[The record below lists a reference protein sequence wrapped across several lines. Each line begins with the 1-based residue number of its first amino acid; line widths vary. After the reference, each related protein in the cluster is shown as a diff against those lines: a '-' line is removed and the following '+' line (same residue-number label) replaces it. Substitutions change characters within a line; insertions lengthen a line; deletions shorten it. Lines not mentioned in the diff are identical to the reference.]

1 MYRGGLRPDQQAR
14 VTFMHNPF
22 DRDYESDPVTEPRSP
37 AVAPPMTNHK
47 RRWGVL
53 AALGGAA
60 LLLLLFLLLG
70 RTSVAPPPAP
80 PAPALTVTTATPHL
94 ATWANAITASGGIF
108 AWQEASVGTQ
118 IGSYQITDIRAN
130 VGDQVR
136 KGQVL
141 ARLDPALLHAEE
153 AQLVASHDQAEANRQ
168 RALSLRSTGGISE
181 QDVLQFVTQAK
192 TSAAQLAAKRLQL
205 RYTEVR
211 APDDGVVSARTA
223 TLGAVVPAGQELF
236 RIIRRNRLEWRGEL
250 TAAQIA
256 SVADGQTVAL
266 TLPDGTGAIA
276 RTRAKAPAID
286 VGSRLGLVYADI
298 APGSRARAGMYASG
312 RIVNGRTPSLAVP
325 AGSVVIRDGLSYVFR
340 IARAGDTSPVA
351 QQPITV
357 GRREGKE
364 VEILHGLS
372 GDERIVLGGAG
383 FLGDGDVV
391 RVAAIRRHAVAETRK
406 RRTS

>member
-1 MYRGGLRPDQQAR
+1 M
-14 VTFMHNPF
+14 TFMQTPF
-22 DRDYESDPVTEPRSP
+22 DREYETDRATEPRSP
-37 AVAPPMTNHK
+37 ADAPPMTV
-47 RRWGVL
+47 RTSRVGLV
-53 AALGGAA
+53 ATLGGAG
-60 LLLLLFLLLG
+60 LLLLLVLLLS
-70 RTSVAPPPAP
+70 RTSVSSPPTPPA
-80 PAPALTVTTATPHL
+80 AALTVTTATPRL

-256 SVADGQTVAL
+256 AIADGQAVAL
-266 TLPDGTGAIA
+266 TLPDGTEATA
-276 RTRAKAPAID
+276 CTRAKAPAVD
-286 VGSRLGLVYADI
+286 VASRLGLVYADI
-298 APGSRARAGMYASG
+298 APGSRARAGMYADG
-312 RIVNGRTPSLAVP
+312 RILVGRAPSLAVP
-325 AGSVVIRDGLSYVFR
+325 AGSVVIRDGLNYVFR
-340 IARAGDTSPVA
+340 LARVGDISPVA
-351 QQPITV
+351 QQPVEV
-357 GRREGKE
+357 GRREGEE
-364 VEILHGLS
+364 VEILHGLA

-391 RVAAIRRHAVAETRK
+391 RVSRVGRQVAVETRG
-406 RRTS
+406 RRTL